1 MRIGPRRK
9 VTPVE
14 PPGGAELIGA
24 EAMSFRDADGPIHM
38 TASATSFAIGVKITR
53 ADIPVLCADLAELV
67 RGRGRG
73 GGVVVCDVAGVA
85 HPDVVTVE
93 ALARLRL
100 TARRH
105 GWSLV
110 VTGAGP
116 DLLELVRLLGLTDAL
131 IQAGRQ
137 SEERKQTGGVE
148 EVVDGHDSPR

>member
-1 MRIGPRRK
+1 
-9 VTPVE
+9 
-14 PPGGAELIGA
+14 
-24 EAMSFRDADGPIHM
+24 MSFRNADGPIHM
-38 TASATSFAIGVKITR
+38 AASTTSFAIGATVTR

-73 GGVVVCDVAGVA
+73 GGVVVCDVADVA

-105 GWSLV
+105 GCSLV

-131 IQAGRQ
+131 PQVGRQ
-137 SEERKQTGGVE
+137 SEQREEAGGVE
-148 EVVDGHDSPR
+148 EIVDGGDSPR

>member
-1 MRIGPRRK
+1 MRVDPRRK

-14 PPGGAELIGA
+14 PPGGAELVGA
-24 EAMSFRDADGPIHM
+24 EAMSFRNAGGPIHM

-53 ADIPVLCADLAELV
+53 ADIPALCADLAELV
-67 RGRGRG
+67 RGRD

-105 GWSLV
+105 GWDLV

-116 DLLELVRLLGLTDAL
+116 DLLDLVHLFGLTDAL
-131 IQAGRQ
+131 IQTGRQ
-137 SEERKQTGGVE
+137 SEEWKQAGGVE
-148 EVVDGHDSPR
+148 EVVDGHDSSR

>member
-1 MRIGPRRK
+1 
-9 VTPVE
+9 
-14 PPGGAELIGA
+14 
-24 EAMSFRDADGPIHM
+24 MSFRDAGGPIHM
-38 TASATSFAIGVKITR
+38 AASAISFAIGATITR

-67 RGRGRG
+67 RGRG

-131 IQAGRQ
+131 LQAGRQ
-137 SEERKQTGGVE
+137 SEQREEAGGLE
-148 EVVDGHDSPR
+148 EVVDGRDSPR

>member
-1 MRIGPRRK
+1 VRVVPRRK
-9 VTPVE
+9 VTPT
-14 PPGGAELIGA
+14 GGAELVGA
-24 EAMSFRDADGPIHM
+24 EAMSFRGAAGPIHM

-67 RGRGRG
+67 RGRG

-105 GWSLV
+105 GWNLV

-116 DLLELVRLLGLTDAL
+116 DLLELVRLLGLTEAL
-131 IQAGRQ
+131 PQAGRQ
-137 SEERKQTGGVE
+137 SEERKQAGGVE

>member
-1 MRIGPRRK
+1 
-9 VTPVE
+9 
-14 PPGGAELIGA
+14 
-24 EAMSFRDADGPIHM
+24 MSFRNAGGPIHM
-38 TASATSFAIGVKITR
+38 AASATSLAIGATITR

-67 RGRGRG
+67 RGRG
-73 GGVVVCDVAGVA
+73 GGVVLCDVADVA

-93 ALARLRL
+93 ALAQLRL

-110 VTGAGP
+110 VSGAGP

-131 IQAGRQ
+131 PQAGRQ
-137 SEERKQTGGVE
+137 SEERKQAGGVE

>member
-1 MRIGPRRK
+1 VRVDPRRK

-24 EAMSFRDADGPIHM
+24 EAMSFRDAGGPTPM
-38 TASATSFAIGVKITR
+38 TVSATSFAIGATITR
-53 ADIPVLCADLAELV
+53 ADIPALCAGLAELV
-67 RGRGRG
+67 RGRG
-73 GGVVVCDVAGVA
+73 GGVVVCDVSDVA

-100 TARRH
+100 TVRRH

-110 VTGAGP
+110 VAGAGP

-131 IQAGRQ
+131 PQAGRQ
-137 SEERKQTGGVE
+137 SEERKQAGGVE
-148 EVVDGHDSPR
+148 KVVDGHDSPR

>member
-1 MRIGPRRK
+1 
-9 VTPVE
+9 
-14 PPGGAELIGA
+14 
-24 EAMSFRDADGPIHM
+24 MSFRDDGGPIHM
-38 TASATSFAIGVKITR
+38 PASVNSFAIGATVTR

-67 RGRGRG
+67 RGRAG
-73 GGVVVCDVAGVA
+73 GAVVCDVADVA

-116 DLLELVRLLGLTDAL
+116 DLLELVGLLGLADAL
-131 IQAGRQ
+131 FQAGRQ
-137 SEERKQTGGVE
+137 SEQREEAGGVE
-148 EVVDGHDSPR
+148 EVVDGRDSPS